1 MAPRGERIL
10 VVSFGPAATPVLAT
24 ALAFCREHASSVQ
37 PGGPGG
43 YRASFVLDRDPEAFG
58 RAEQLI
64 RMTFGWKATHA
75 EVQGRA
81 ERIRT
86 IRLMLDCA
94 RGELERTGAC
104 RRVIPA
110 TGFPKCRSC
119 PLFDPEW
126 AYESEGA
133 YRPPMLQIALGADD
147 DPEPVVPDT
156 IPEEW
161 LREPPP
167 D

>member
-94 RGELERTGAC
+94 RGELERRGSC
-104 RRVIPA
+104 RRAIPA
-110 TGFPKCRSC
+110 TGFAKCRSC

-126 AYESEGA
+126 AYESEGT
-133 YRPPMLQIALGADD
+133 YRPPMLEIALGAGD

-161 LREPPP
+161 LGEPPP

>member
-24 ALAFCREHASSVQ
+24 AVAFSRYHASSVK
-37 PGGPGG
+37 PGAPGG
-43 YRASFVLDRDPEAFG
+43 YRASFILDHDPQAYG
-58 RAEQLI
+58 RADQLI
-64 RMTFGWKATHA
+64 GMTLGWRATHA
-75 EVQGRA
+75 EVQGRP

-94 RGELERTGAC
+94 RGELERTGSC
-104 RRVIPA
+104 RRAIPP

-126 AYESEGA
+126 ASESEGMDTL
-133 YRPPMLQIALGADD
+133 PMLGIAFGGGD
-147 DPEPVVPDT
+147 DPEPVPDT

-161 LREPPP
+161 LRDPPP
-167 D
+167 ES

>member
-1 MAPRGERIL
+1 MAPRGQRIL

-24 ALAFCREHASSVQ
+24 ALAFSRTHASSVD

-43 YRASFVLDRDPEAFG
+43 YRASFTLHRDPQAYG

-64 RMTFGWKATHA
+64 RMTSGWKATHA
-75 EVQGRA
+75 EVGGRPV
-81 ERIRT
+81 RIRT
-86 IRLMLDCA
+86 IQLMLDCA
-94 RGELERTGAC
+94 RGELAETGSC
-104 RRVIPA
+104 RRAIPA

-126 AYESEGA
+126 AYESEGT
-133 YRPPMLQIALGADD
+133 YRGPMFETDLGAGD
-147 DPEPVVPDT
+147 DPDPVVPDT

-161 LREPPP
+161 LREPP

>member
-24 ALAFCREHASSVQ
+24 ALAFSRTHASSVQ

-43 YRASFVLDRDPEAFG
+43 YRASFFLDRDSEAYG

-64 RMTFGWKATHA
+64 RMVSGWRATHA
-75 EVQGRA
+75 EVGGRPD
-81 ERIRT
+81 RIRT

-94 RGELERTGAC
+94 RGELERTGSC
-104 RRVIPA
+104 RRAIPP

-126 AYESEGA
+126 AYESEGMCR
-133 YRPPMLQIALGADD
+133 RPLLEIALGGGD
-147 DPEPVVPDT
+147 DPDPVVPDT